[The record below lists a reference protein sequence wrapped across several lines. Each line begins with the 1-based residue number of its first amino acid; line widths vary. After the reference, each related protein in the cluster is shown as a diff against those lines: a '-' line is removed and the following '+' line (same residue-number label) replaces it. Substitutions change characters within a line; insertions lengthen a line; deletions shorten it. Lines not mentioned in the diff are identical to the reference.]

1 MWPGTKISLLGLIQ
15 MCKLLVTKHTSQ
27 KTMKDKPKIHEII
40 KTEYENQKIKKRKKI
55 NDFDSMKLET

>member
-1 MWPGTKISLLGLIQ
+1 MWPGTKISLLGVIQ

-40 KTEYENQKIKKRKKI
+40 KTEYENQKIKKRKK
-55 NDFDSMKLET
+55 NK

>member
-15 MCKLLVTKHTSQ
+15 MCKLLVTKHTPQ
-27 KTMKDKPKIHEII
+27 KTMKDKPKIHEIS
-40 KTEYENQKIKKRKKI
+40 KLNMKIKKSRNEKKI